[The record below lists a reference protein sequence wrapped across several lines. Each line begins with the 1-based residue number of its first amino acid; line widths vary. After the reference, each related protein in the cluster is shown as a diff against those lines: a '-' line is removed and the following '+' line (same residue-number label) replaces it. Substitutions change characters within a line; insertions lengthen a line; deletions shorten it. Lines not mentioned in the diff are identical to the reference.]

1 MLLEVLISVL
11 IFCVGVL
18 ALVGLQVAMTRAQT
32 ESKVRA
38 DASYLANELV
48 GLIWADVSNLASYD
62 DAACASYALCN
73 AWKIKVQRVLPSA
86 TPAIAV
92 TTTEGVTQ
100 GMVVILI
107 TWTVPG
113 GDQHRFRT
121 ETMVKKAGE
130 T

>member
-1 MLLEVLISVL
+1 MLLEVLISVV
-11 IFCVGVL
+11 IFSVGVL

-48 GLIWADVSNLASYD
+48 GLIWSDVTNMANYD
-62 DAACASYALCN
+62 NAACASYPQCN

-86 TPAIAV
+86 TPAVSV
-92 TTTEGVTQ
+92 TSVAGVTQ
-100 GMVVILI
+100 GQVVISI

-113 GDQHRFRT
+113 GDPHSFST
-121 ETMVKKAGE
+121 VTMVKKAGE